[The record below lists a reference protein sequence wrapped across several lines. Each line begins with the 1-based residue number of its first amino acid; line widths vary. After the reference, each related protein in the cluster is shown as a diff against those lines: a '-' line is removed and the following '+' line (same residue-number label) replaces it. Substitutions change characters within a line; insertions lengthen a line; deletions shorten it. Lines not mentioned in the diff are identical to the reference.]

1 MNLTLAGKIAVGL
14 LLGWIAFGATVYWI
28 LNH

>member
-14 LLGWIAFGATVYWI
+14 LIGWIAFGLVVYWI